1 MSNRQVRIEQKI
13 LELSNSIAKIE
24 DSYKWVWRTIM
35 GALLVGALAIVF
47 GI

>member
-13 LELSNSIAKIE
+13 EELSNIIIKIE
-24 DSYKWVWRTIM
+24 DSNKWVWRTVM